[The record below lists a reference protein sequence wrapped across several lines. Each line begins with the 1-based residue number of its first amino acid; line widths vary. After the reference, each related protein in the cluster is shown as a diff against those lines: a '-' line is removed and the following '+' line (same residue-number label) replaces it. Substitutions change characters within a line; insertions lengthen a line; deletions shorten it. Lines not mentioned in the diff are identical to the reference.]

1 MSKVNLIS
9 TNKKTSTAVTFILV
23 IYGFI
28 SFFVPTF
35 LVNIIPQS
43 AVGIFFLKY
52 IFVLTVLFILFSI
65 YFIIVGLYSYYL
77 KIDAYVMYISS
88 NRIISGLLKAK
99 NYIEIPND
107 MLIQY
112 SFFNRPFSF
121 NKTLMIKIKDVSG
134 KRIVKRFNFSFLS
147 KRDEYRIS
155 NILEKIIT
163 KNK

>member
-1 MSKVNLIS
+1 
-9 TNKKTSTAVTFILV
+9 
-23 IYGFI
+23 
-28 SFFVPTF
+28 
-35 LVNIIPQS
+35 
-43 AVGIFFLKY
+43 
-52 IFVLTVLFILFSI
+52 
-65 YFIIVGLYSYYL
+65 
-77 KIDAYVMYISS
+77 MYISS
-88 NRIISGLLKAK
+88 DRIISGLLKAK